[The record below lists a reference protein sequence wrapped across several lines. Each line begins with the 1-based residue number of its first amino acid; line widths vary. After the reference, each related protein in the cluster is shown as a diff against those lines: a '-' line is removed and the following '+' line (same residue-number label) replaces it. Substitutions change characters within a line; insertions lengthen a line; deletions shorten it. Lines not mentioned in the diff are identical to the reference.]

1 MGSTPESALKEIRR
15 DGGPREPAL
24 PLLDDVAD
32 LPAILRVAS
41 LQRQSWWRW
50 LLPPAILLCIVGV
63 AFMPWQQS
71 VSGTGRVVA
80 YDPLERMVTLQ
91 SPLAGRVQRAHVV
104 EGQVVKRDQLLFE
117 IVDNDP
123 NLLSNLRLQRDE
135 VVRRREATSNRIAE
149 VTALIEEQQRSL
161 AESLAAARQ
170 RIAAAEIA
178 AETARLQFDRIKDLY
193 ENRFGLASQRDYELA
208 LLSQRSTAAE
218 LESARAAYRQRE
230 ADGSAAISV
239 SRASRES
246 ARSDLAAASQAVTQ
260 LDIQINQTSMQRVF
274 APRDGIVFR
283 VQANEGSFLSPRSAL
298 CSIIPETDSRMV
310 EVWLDGN
317 DMPLAFGRSTNTVT
331 GEVRPGSE
339 VRVQFE
345 GWPAIAIIGPYRS
358 PRGTF
363 GGEVVL
369 VDPLDNGKG
378 KFRVLVAPKPDVI
391 ENGAPPRLEE
401 WPPPRKLRQGVR
413 AQAWVL
419 AAQVPLWYEAWRLL
433 NGFPANPAEEDP
445 DKFEASLTR

>member
-1 MGSTPESALKEIRR
+1 MKARSDGAPR
-15 DGGPREPAL
+15 DPAL
-24 PLLDDVAD
+24 PLLDDVAE

-50 LLPPAILLCIVGV
+50 LLPPAILMCLVAV

-71 VSGTGRVVA
+71 VSGSGRVVA
-80 YDPLERMVTLQ
+80 YDPLERLVTVEA
-91 SPLAGRVQRAHVV
+91 PLAGRVQRAHVV
-104 EGQVVKRDQLLFE
+104 EGQKVLRNQLLFE

-123 NLLSNLRLQRDE
+123 NLLTNLRLQRDE
-135 VVRRREATSNRIAE
+135 VVRRREASSNRIAE

-161 AESLAAARQ
+161 AESLEAARQ

-178 AETARLQFDRIKDLY
+178 AETARLQFERIKDLY
-193 ENRFGLASQRDYELA
+193 ENRFGLASQRDYELS
-208 LLSQRSTAAE
+208 LLGQRSTAAE

-230 ADGSAAISV
+230 ADGNAAISV
-239 SRASRES
+239 SRANRES
-246 ARSDLAAASQAVTQ
+246 ARSDLASAAQAVTQ
-260 LDIQINQTSMQRVF
+260 LDIQISQTSMQRVF

-283 VQANEGSFLSPRSAL
+283 VQANEGSFLSPRSPL
-298 CSIIPETDSRMV
+298 CTIIPETESRMV

-317 DMPLAFGRSTNTVT
+317 DMPLAYGRSTNSAS
-331 GEVRPGSE
+331 GEVRAGSD
-339 VRVQFE
+339 VRIQFE
-345 GWPAIAIIGPYRS
+345 GWPAIALVGPYRS

-378 KFRVLVAPKPDVI
+378 KFRVLVAPKPDLI
-391 ENGAPPRLEE
+391 ENGGAPRPEL
-401 WPPPRKLRQGVR
+401 WPPPAKLRQGVR
-413 AQAWVL
+413 AHAWVL

-433 NGFPANPAEEDP
+433 NGFPANPAEGDP
-445 DKFEASLTR
+445 DKFEASVTR